1 LILEQSENLV
11 LHLEFQTEA
20 DERMGFRM
28 LDYRVRVH
36 RRFPTKTMH
45 QVVIYLKKSNSPL
58 VYEDSFYL
66 EKTHHSYCVIR
77 LWEQPTQLFLDSLGL
92 LPLAVLSQT
101 DDPTLVLREVA
112 QVLEKIPDNNMQRNL
127 TAATAVF
134 GGLVVKPELIK
145 KILRSELMKE
155 SAMYQEILQ
164 EGRQEG
170 RQEGEQLG
178 LQKGKLEIARKLFQK
193 GMNLEEIINLTG
205 LSEQLLQQELSQ
217 S

>member
-1 LILEQSENLV
+1 
-11 LHLEFQTEA
+11 
-20 DERMGFRM
+20 
-28 LDYRVRVH
+28 
-36 RRFPTKTMH
+36 
-45 QVVIYLKKSNSPL
+45 
-58 VYEDSFYL
+58 
-66 EKTHHSYCVIR
+66 
-77 LWEQPTQLFLDSLGL
+77 
-92 LPLAVLSQT
+92 
-101 DDPTLVLREVA
+101 
-112 QVLEKIPDNNMQRNL
+112 
-127 TAATAVF
+127 
-134 GGLVVKPELIK
+134 
-145 KILRSELMKE
+145 MKE

>member
-1 LILEQSENLV
+1 MI
-11 LHLEFQTEA
+11 
-20 DERMGFRM
+20 
-28 LDYRVRVH
+28 
-36 RRFPTKTMH
+36 
-45 QVVIYLKKSNSPL
+45 
-58 VYEDSFYL
+58 
-66 EKTHHSYCVIR
+66 
-77 LWEQPTQLFLDSLGL
+77 
-92 LPLAVLSQT
+92 
-101 DDPTLVLREVA
+101 
-112 QVLEKIPDNNMQRNL
+112 
-127 TAATAVF
+127 AATAVF

-170 RQEGEQLG
+170 RQQGRQEGEQLG
-178 LQKGKLEIARKLFQK
+178 LQKGLQQAKLEMARKLFQK